1 MDLILFLGDI
11 RPEMEPPA
19 GINGIGTCCSSP
31 SDDRSSVR
39 DLLRCFTVSLGT
51 FECVLLTFPDSAVGM
66 RDNGAAKQPS
76 DSLTFSASRW
86 VRPSSSMTGTRR
98 LAGVEPPLSTEVIGA
113 QFIGAQSMTEGA
125 SIAEAE
131 FSPPQGGLLDRPINA
146 TWKEQNGISHQA
158 RHGGYAAR
166 GVTQQRWSRFLCMH
180 VVTPTLHVPIFFVGS
195 ALVHCCSCV

>member
-86 VRPSSSMTGTRR
+86 TRPSSSMTGTRR
-98 LAGVEPPLSTEVIGA
+98 LAGVEPPPLSTEVIGA

-131 FSPPQGGLLDRPINA
+131 FSPPQGGLLDRPKKCNVERTKWHI
-146 TWKEQNGISHQA
+146 TSG
-158 RHGGYAAR
+158 AAR
-166 GVTQQRWSRFLCMH
+166 GLRSSGGH
-180 VVTPTLHVPIFFVGS
+180 DSS
-195 ALVHCCSCV
+195 ACT

>member
-39 DLLRCFTVSLGT
+39 DLFRCFTVSLGT

-76 DSLTFSASRW
+76 DSLTVSASRW
-86 VRPSSSMTGTRR
+86 MRPSSSMTGTRR

-113 QFIGAQSMTEGA
+113 QSMTEGA

-131 FSPPQGGLLDRPINA
+131 LSPSRGGVLDRPKNA
-146 TWKEQNGISHQA
+146 TRKEQNG
-158 RHGGYAAR
+158 R
-166 GVTQQRWSRFLCMH
+166 
-180 VVTPTLHVPIFFVGS
+180 
-195 ALVHCCSCV
+195 